1 MTGTAETRDKVMEA
15 AVKLSRATLAE
26 LPTDIMR
33 PNYTREDLRPGI
45 VHIGLGNFH
54 RAHQSWYL
62 HRLMLDDLARD
73 WAIIGSGVKPYDAS
87 MRDKLVAQDCLTTLV
102 QLEPTSTSVEVVG
115 AMIDYLPIEA
125 GNASL
130 IEAMSDP
137 AICIVSLTVTEG
149 GYFLDPATGEF
160 DATNDEIVYDAAH
173 PDAPVTAFGA
183 MIAALKKRRTA
194 GEKPFTIQSCD
205 NLLGNGDVVR
215 QTVVSLAKLS
225 DTDLADWIDAN
236 VAFPNSMVDC
246 IVPATGPE
254 AIENLRAIGVEDAA
268 PVTHENF
275 RQWVIEDKFCNGRPP
290 WETVGVTMTDNV
302 HAYEDMKIRVLNA
315 GHQMLVNAAEIL
327 SVETIAECMV
337 DVEIAGLLNKVQTD
351 EVLPF
356 VNAVPDRTPQDY
368 LALIVS
374 RFANPAVHDTTRRV
388 AFDGSSRHAGFILPT
403 VREALEA
410 GAPVRGLALVEAL
423 WARMC
428 TGVREDGSVIEP
440 NDPFWDELQV
450 TALAAA
456 DDPSKWLAQEQI
468 YGSLAKAPAFS
479 DAFSD
484 WLIRLHRDGC
494 RTVLREYLAS

>member
-1 MTGTAETRDKVMEA
+1 MDAT
-15 AVKLSRATLAE
+15 VKLSRAALAE

-33 PNYTREDLRPGI
+33 PNYTHEDLRPGI

-62 HRLMLDDLARD
+62 HQLMLNGLARD
-73 WAIIGSGVKPYDAS
+73 WAIIGAGVRPYDAV
-87 MRDKLVAQDCLTTLV
+87 MREKLLAQDCLTTLV
-102 QLEPTSTSVEVVG
+102 QLEPSSTSVEVIG
-115 AMIDYLPIEA
+115 PMIDYLPIEDD
-125 GNASL
+125 NASL
-130 IEAMSDP
+130 IATMADP

-160 DATNDEIVYDAAH
+160 DATHEEVAHDAAH
-173 PDAPVTAFGA
+173 PNAPVTAFGA
-183 MIAALKKRRTA
+183 MIAALARRRAA
-194 GEKPFTIQSCD
+194 GDKPFTIQSCD
-205 NLLGNGDVVR
+205 NLLGNGDMVR
-215 QTVVSLAKLS
+215 QTVVSLARMS
-225 DTDLADWIDAN
+225 DADLAEWIEAQ
-236 VAFPNSMVDC
+236 VSFPNSMVDC

-254 AIENLRAIGVEDAA
+254 AIENLRAMGVDDAA

-275 RQWVIEDKFCNGRPP
+275 RQWVIEDNFCNGRPP

-356 VNAVPDRTPQDY
+356 VNAVPDCSPQDY

-410 GAPVRGLALVEAL
+410 GAPVRGLALIEAL

-440 NDPFWDELQV
+440 NDPFWDDLQ
-450 TALAAA
+450 AAA
-456 DDPSKWLAQEQI
+456 QAAKDDPAHWLAQEQV
-468 YGSLAKAPAFS
+468 YGTLADEPAFA
-479 DAFSD
+479 DAFGD
-484 WLIRLHRDGC
+484 WLTRLNRDGC
-494 RTVLREYLAS
+494 RTVLREYLSS